1 MSNTNENPHS
11 SETPIIYN
19 RKNGILSIEDS
30 FSNTG
35 SYCCF
40 HSANDYNDC
49 DEFIGTLSV
58 CIENHSVCSIILT
71 PQRPPV
77 WMKKPSVYKAPSELS
92 ATDYIKAPAP

>member
-19 RKNGILSIEDS
+19 GKNGILSIEDS

-49 DEFIGTLSV
+49 DEFIETLSV
-58 CIENHSVCSIILT
+58 CIENHSVCSINGNNSDIAEA
-71 PQRPPV
+71 
-77 WMKKPSVYKAPSELS
+77 SGIDEKAVC
-92 ATDYIKAPAP
+92 I